1 MLTMLELWSHN
12 ASASYFFLLY
22 EGRKRWV
29 GDPGIGPVFLVVS
42 TEVAG
47 MTLFFVGFVYIEICA
62 SLGVWQFINLYLTVG
77 GAQYH
82 VSRAPREA

>member
-1 MLTMLELWSHN
+1 MNWPLSFEQLPPEHYM
-12 ASASYFFLLY
+12 Y

>member
-1 MLTMLELWSHN
+1 MVRHREIQKAVTLIPSG
-12 ASASYFFLLY
+12 AYVY

-47 MTLFFVGFVYIEICA
+47 MTLFFVGFVYIEICRVVGCVA
-62 SLGVWQFINLYLTVG
+62 FISLYLTVG
-77 GAQYH
+77 GAQYR

>member
-1 MLTMLELWSHN
+1 M
-12 ASASYFFLLY
+12 
-22 EGRKRWV
+22 
-29 GDPGIGPVFLVVS
+29 FLVVS

-47 MTLFFVGFVYIEICA
+47 MTLFFVGFVYIEVCA

>member
-1 MLTMLELWSHN
+1 MTAGTSTGIHSRRLTFDF
-12 ASASYFFLLY
+12 YY

-77 GAQYH
+77 SAQYR

>member
-1 MLTMLELWSHN
+1 MVRHREIQKAVTLIPSG
-12 ASASYFFLLY
+12 AYVY

-47 MTLFFVGFVYIEICA
+47 MTLFFVGFVYIEVCA